1 MHNVANGDAGGFFGP
16 SRLFIYF
23 NERVM
28 LGTVA
33 EDSGACIRDGI
44 KSVNRDGACKET
56 TWPYDISKFTVKPD
70 GGCYTEAE
78 LFQAVSYQRV
88 PILPMMFKAAL
99 AAGYPIAFGIMSPMI
114 TSRAKASPSTAWSR
128 CLTPS
133 ASSALEARPSARRP
147 TTMPN
152 SRSSSAT
159 PGARCGADQRDT
171 STCPYAFVA
180 NARLTSDA
188 WAISKAE

>member
-56 TWPYDISKFTVKPD
+56 TWPYDISKFMVKPD

-99 AAGYPIAFGIMSPMI
+99 AAGYPIAFGIMVYESFESEGVAKTGVVPMPD
-114 TSRAKASPSTAWSR
+114 TKREQ
-128 CLTPS
+128 CLGGHAVCAVGYDDAEQS
-133 ASSALEARPSARRP
+133 FIVR
-147 TTMPN
+147 N
-152 SRSSSAT
+152 SW
-159 PGARCGADQRDT
+159 GEEWGDKGHFYL
-171 STCPYAFVA
+171 PYAFVA